1 MKLMI
6 SKNISTPGILI
17 VQEIRGWH
25 LCRHRWHSPRN
36 FGLARVSLG
45 YFFFGFAACLNFG
58 AGTCFFHSPAL
69 EKNDQ
74 VLPIL
79 LLILIF
85 LPIHSN
91 KCTIYSCLYDAKEI
105 FATSC
110 FGLEIPF
117 LVLSILQVCTKSN
130 TMTRPGSNKND
141 GWITSSMWRT
151 ASRGPKTKDQS

>member
-25 LCRHRWHSPRN
+25 LCRHRWHSPWS
-36 FGLARVSLG
+36 FGLARVPLG

-85 LPIHSN
+85 LPIHSH
-91 KCTIYSCLYDAKEI
+91 KCTIFSCLYDAKEI
-105 FATSC
+105 FTTSC
-110 FGLEIPF
+110 LGLEIPF

-141 GWITSSMWRT
+141 GWITSSM
-151 ASRGPKTKDQS
+151 